1 MAGKAKAR
9 EANEH
14 HRPGRWLRDRAAE
27 DELASINHGL
37 CANPAAPVI
46 MKASNATPAINTRV
60 KIDRWIDLISVS
72 LARSHR
78 RRRSRPVALTS
89 YA

>member
-14 HRPGRWLRDRAAE
+14 HRPGRWLRDRATE

-37 CANPAAPVI
+37 CANPCSACHHEGQQRHAGHQY
-46 MKASNATPAINTRV
+46 
-60 KIDRWIDLISVS
+60 
-72 LARSHR
+72 ARQN
-78 RRRSRPVALTS
+78 
-89 YA
+89 